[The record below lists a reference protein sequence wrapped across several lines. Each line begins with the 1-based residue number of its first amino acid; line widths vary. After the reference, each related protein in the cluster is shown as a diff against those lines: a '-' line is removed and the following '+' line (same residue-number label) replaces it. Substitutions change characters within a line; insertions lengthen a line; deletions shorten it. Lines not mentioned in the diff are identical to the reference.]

1 MINLNSILEKFKQD
15 LKDVQEYKNTEVN
28 PYIKNSIDRYEGKL
42 YGNEKKGRSKF
53 VSRDIFRQVEQQ
65 HSIIKE
71 PFVNNTKIVKLSTLH
86 VKRKGFVLQSMK
98 LANYKFTRKFPR
110 YTFMTDL
117 IKTLQIEGTAVIRT
131 GWDYKSKD
139 ISKELPI
146 VHTTATGHQ
155 INFGSMTV
163 KDTVNIVNEP
173 TAIVCR
179 NEDIYI
185 DPRATKQE
193 DIQFIIHRT
202 ETSLSGLKQQ
212 GIYKNLDQIETKVNS
227 EMLQEYQDDHD
238 TTFDWIRD
246 DEETKKLFNFKDS
259 ARRKLVMYEY
269 WGNYDLN
276 GDGIAEPIVC
286 TWINDTIIRLENNP
300 YPDEKIPFIV
310 LQFTKK
316 PFSIYGLSMPDILDD
331 LQKIKTGI
339 IRGIIDD
346 LAQSNSQQR
355 GVRKGNL
362 DAINKKRFMEGKPF
376 EYNIS
381 PNEFYQGHYTPI
393 NNQIF
398 TIMHEVD
405 NEINTLSNT
414 LPGSGTGSQALG
426 ATAASESNKLN
437 APAVRELDLVR
448 NIAENAIK
456 PLLIKWLSYMY
467 YFMEP
472 EEIQDITGIP
482 FEPSNDYVEDLY
494 SDFEI
499 NISTNQANDSK
510 VKKLSFLLQTMGPN
524 MPMEMSKIAMAEI
537 AELSGMPELAI
548 KLAQF
553 QPKPDP
559 LAEEMKKL
567 EIEKAKAEISFKQA
581 GAKENEADYA
591 LKHAKAQEAQSK
603 ADLLDLDFTRKQE
616 DTDHKNQMQIEK
628 LKSVTDIMKHQ
639 ANLELKANEITSKN
653 KLELNKTL
661 LDLLTK
667 KELANIQAK
676 KPKN

>member
-15 LKDVQEYKNTEVN
+15 LKDAQEYKNTEVN

-71 PFVNNTKIVKLSTLH
+71 PFVNNTKIVKLSSLH

-146 VHTTATGHQ
+146 VHTTSTGHQ

-202 ETSLSGLKQQ
+202 ETSLSELKQQ
-212 GIYKNLDQIETKVNS
+212 GIYKNLDQIESKVNT

-238 TTFDWIRD
+238 TSFDWIRE
-246 DEETKKLFNFKDS
+246 DEEAKKLFNFKDS
-259 ARRKLVMYEY
+259 ARRKLTMYEY

-300 YPDEKIPFIV
+300 FPDEKIPFIV

-362 DAINKKRFMEGKPF
+362 DAVNKKRFMEGKSF

-414 LPGSGTGSQALG
+414 LPGSGAGSQALG
-426 ATAASESNKLN
+426 TTAASESNKLN

-472 EEIQDITGIP
+472 EEIEEITGIP
-482 FEPSNDYVEDLY
+482 FEPSNDYLEDLY

-559 LAEEMKKL
+559 LEEEMKKL
-567 EIEKAKAEISFKQA
+567 EIEKAKAEIAFKQA

-591 LKHAKAQEAQSK
+591 LKQAKAQEAQSK

-616 DTDHKNQMQIEK
+616 NTDHENQMQIEK
-628 LKSVTDIMKHQ
+628 LKSVTDVMKHQ
-639 ANLELKANEITSKN
+639 ANLELKANEITSRN